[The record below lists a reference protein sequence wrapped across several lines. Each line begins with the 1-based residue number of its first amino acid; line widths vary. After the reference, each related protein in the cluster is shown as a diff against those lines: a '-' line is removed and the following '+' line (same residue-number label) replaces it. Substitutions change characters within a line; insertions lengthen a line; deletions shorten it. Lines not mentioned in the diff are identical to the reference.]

1 MNDRLKP
8 APIPRPRP
16 RPTDHVSTPPGRNGG
31 KTNGAFQG
39 APNGNARTVVEHSVY
54 NWVELVYQAFGL
66 EVPSDKKAVAL
77 LGVRESTFADGADAA
92 AAAMVKKEKAAANA
106 VGETAAITEAQDLSA
121 APRAADRFTRDKK
134 GNAQTGKDD
143 SIVKFNDML
152 YMVWTEE
159 GQDIDQHVEVFR
171 CTIDPG
177 ANESDTA
184 GTPLLLEGYAYKAK
198 PTSHKGKSGAL
209 QVYAGAAPTI
219 RLAREATK
227 TRNVFTNVKDAMIS
241 AHGGNGNQ
249 PWLFVA
255 DEENT
260 SIHVHWSLD
269 YGDSGVVKNW
279 STGCTVL
286 AHARDSDRYKTDFRE
301 RWEAAPNKDS
311 LPYLVVSSKYL
322 VMYDDW
328 QAELRKSPGT
338 KATVASV
345 IKKSGI
351 PLMPAEAPAVATGRL
366 PSIATEGFVK
376 EVQAAI
382 KALDAGTYASAPK
395 GSDQAVLAAN
405 LRASLRKLEVTTL
418 KP

>member
-16 RPTDHVSTPPGRNGG
+16 RPTDHVTTPPGRNGG
-31 KTNGAFQG
+31 QTNGAFQG
-39 APNGNARTVVEHSVY
+39 APNGKARAVVEHSVY

-66 EVPSDKKAVAL
+66 EVPSGKKAVAL
-77 LGVRESTFADGADAA
+77 LGVRESTFADGKDAD
-92 AAAMVKKEKAAANA
+92 AAAMVKKEKAAAGA
-106 VGETAAITEAQDLSA
+106 VGETAAITEAQDLA
-121 APRAADRFTRDKK
+121 AATRAEDRFTRDKK
-134 GNAQTGKDD
+134 GNAQTGKDN
-143 SIVKFNDML
+143 SIVRFNDML

-227 TRNVFTNVKDAMIS
+227 TRNVFTNVKDAMIK
-241 AHGGNGNQ
+241 AHEGNGNQ

-260 SIHVHWSLD
+260 SIHIHWSLD
-269 YGDSGVVKNW
+269 YGDAGVVKNW

-286 AHARDSDRYKTDFRE
+286 AHARDSDRYKKDFRE
-301 RWEAAPNKDS
+301 RWEAAPNKDD

-345 IKKSGI
+345 IKQSGI
-351 PLMPAEAPAVATGRL
+351 PLMPEGVTGRL

-376 EVQAAI
+376 DVQAAI
-382 KALDAGTYASAPK
+382 KELEAGTYASAPK

-405 LRASLRKLEVTTL
+405 LRASLLKLEVTTL
-418 KP
+418 QP

>member
-31 KTNGAFQG
+31 TTNGAFQG
-39 APNGNARTVVEHSVY
+39 APNGNARAVVEHSVY

-77 LGVRESTFADGADAA
+77 LGVRESTFADGAGADAE
-92 AAAMVKKEKAAANA
+92 AMVKKEKAAANA

-121 APRAADRFTRDKK
+121 ATRAEDRFTRDKK
-134 GNAQTGKDD
+134 GNAQTGKDN

-159 GQDIDQHVEVFR
+159 GQDIDQHVAVFR

-184 GTPLLLEGYAYKAK
+184 GTPLLLEGHAYKAK
-198 PTSHKGKSGAL
+198 PTNHKGKSGAL
-209 QVYAGAAPTI
+209 QVYSGTAPTI

-227 TRNVFTNVKDAMIS
+227 TRNIFTNVKDAMIS

-286 AHARDSDRYKTDFRE
+286 AHGRDSDRYKKDFRE
-301 RWEAAPNKDS
+301 RWEAAPNKDA

-382 KALDAGTYASAPK
+382 KELDAGTYASAPK

-405 LRASLRKLEVTTL
+405 LRASLLKLEVTTL
-418 KP
+418 VP

>member
-16 RPTDHVSTPPGRNGG
+16 RPTDHVTTPPGRNGG
-31 KTNGAFQG
+31 TTNGAFQG
-39 APNGNARTVVEHSVY
+39 APNGNARAVVEHSVY

-77 LGVRESTFADGADAA
+77 LGVRESTFADGADAD

-106 VGETAAITEAQDLSA
+106 VGETAAITEAQDLA
-121 APRAADRFTRDKK
+121 AATRGEYRFTRDKK
-134 GNAQTGKDD
+134 GNVQTGKDN
-143 SIVKFNDML
+143 SVVKFNDML

-249 PWLFVA
+249 AWLFVA

-301 RWEAAPNKDS
+301 RWEAAPNKDA

-382 KALDAGTYASAPK
+382 KELDAGTYASAPK

-405 LRASLRKLEVTTL
+405 LRASLLKLEVTTL

>member
-16 RPTDHVSTPPGRNGG
+16 RPTDHVTTPPGRNGG
-31 KTNGAFQG
+31 QTNGAFQG
-39 APNGNARTVVEHSVY
+39 APNGNARAVVEHSVY

-77 LGVRESTFADGADAA
+77 LGVRESTFADGADAD

-106 VGETAAITEAQDLSA
+106 VGETAAITEAQDLA
-121 APRAADRFTRDKK
+121 AATRGEYRFTRDKK
-134 GNAQTGKDD
+134 GNVQTGKDN
-143 SIVKFNDML
+143 SVVKFNDML

-249 PWLFVA
+249 AWLFVA

-301 RWEAAPNKDS
+301 RWEAAPNKDA

-382 KALDAGTYASAPK
+382 KELDAGTYASAPK

-405 LRASLRKLEVTTL
+405 LRASLLKLEVTTL